1 MYLGVEHAYTADEME
16 NLVETAPDLKG
27 LSVPDARN
35 RVGEKNLTIKVIGE
49 GDTVIS
55 QYPEAG
61 RELPSDGI
69 VVVYT
74 QPDYKAETVT
84 VPDFTGLTVSE
95 ANRIALNNG
104 LNIRISGSS
113 LNSGTVYAYKQ
124 SVEAGQSVHMG
135 EIITVSF
142 KTTVGVAD

>member
-1 MYLGVEHAYTADEME
+1 MIYINDMPKPFREGMTVAE
-16 NLVETAPDLKG
+16 
-27 LSVPDARN
+27 ARN
-35 RVGEKNLTIKVIGE
+35 KVGEKNLTIKVIGD
-49 GDTVIS
+49 GDTVIA
-55 QYPEAG
+55 QYPESG

-74 QPDYKAETVT
+74 QPDYKSETVT

-95 ANRIALNNG
+95 ANRLALNNG
-104 LNIRISGSS
+104 LNIKISGSS

-124 SVEAGQSVHMG
+124 SVDAGQSVHMG